1 MKFVN
6 RLSEEEN
13 VDDLSFI
20 SYSTE
25 TYTKEDIKEE
35 VDDEQGV
42 DNSNYDTDNLVESSG
57 DIPSSVSY
65 STETFIL
72 KEEHGFGDFN
82 LDTDNI
88 FNSIGDNP
96 SIKEENEADKEQGLD
111 DSNLDTGTILVQVK
125 IKWCKKQKMEEK
137 NIYRVSLKRGF
148 DVV

>member
-125 IKWCKKQKMEEK
+125 IK
-137 NIYRVSLKRGF
+137 
-148 DVV
+148 